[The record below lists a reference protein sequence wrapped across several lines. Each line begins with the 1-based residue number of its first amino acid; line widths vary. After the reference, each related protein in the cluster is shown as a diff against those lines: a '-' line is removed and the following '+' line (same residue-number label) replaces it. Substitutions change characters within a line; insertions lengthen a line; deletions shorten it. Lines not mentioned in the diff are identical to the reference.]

1 MMLQQIVKYI
11 NLILLILLISIFT
24 MFLVI
29 NFNPYLLNNFF
40 EVKDIRINGTEKTN
54 PDELRQILTPNLNN
68 LISFDKDHAKSLLEQ
83 VGWVK
88 RASIK
93 KIYPN
98 TLIIN
103 IIETDPFAIYYDN
116 QNNYLIDIDGQIISL
131 NPDINV
137 YKNLLIV
144 RGEEAKAKLNEIIK
158 EINIY
163 FPDVRNRIN
172 ELEFIEKRRWNLFLS
187 DNLLIK
193 LPDTD
198 VKESLNN
205 LKKLF
210 EDKQVLES
218 NIIEVDLRIKG
229 RAVIKVDGEQVIRF
243 GLEEI

>member
-1 MMLQQIVKYI
+1 
-11 NLILLILLISIFT
+11 

-68 LISFDKDHAKSLLEQ
+68 LVSFDKDHAKSLLEQ

-98 TLIIN
+98 TLIVN

-116 QNNYLIDIDGQIISL
+116 QNNYLIDIDGLIISS

-144 RGEEAKAKLNEIIK
+144 RGEEAKTKLNEIIK

-187 DNLLIK
+187 GNLLIK

-229 RAVIKVDGEQVIRF
+229 RAVIKVDGEQVRF
-243 GLEEI
+243 GLEEV

>member
-68 LISFDKDHAKSLLEQ
+68 LVSFDKDHAKSLLEQ

-116 QNNYLIDIDGQIISL
+116 QNNYLIDIDGQIISS

-144 RGEEAKAKLNEIIK
+144 RGEDAKTKLNEIIK

-187 DNLLIK
+187 GNLLIK
-193 LPDTD
+193 LPDTEI
-198 VKESLNN
+198 KESLNN

-229 RAVIKVDGEQVIRF
+229 RAVIKVDGEQVRF
-243 GLEEI
+243 GLEEV

>member
-11 NLILLILLISIFT
+11 NLILLILLLSIFT

-88 RASIK
+88 RANIK

-116 QNNYLIDIDGQIISL
+116 QNNYLIDIDGQIISS
-131 NPDINV
+131 NPDIDV

-144 RGEEAKAKLNEIIK
+144 RGEEAKTKLNEIIK

-163 FPDVRNRIN
+163 FPDIRNRIN

-187 DNLLIK
+187 GNLLIK
-193 LPDTD
+193 LPDTEI
-198 VKESLNN
+198 KESLNN

-229 RAVIKVDGEQVIRF
+229 RAVIKVDGEQVRF
-243 GLEEI
+243 GLEEV

>member
-24 MFLVI
+24 MFLVV

-88 RASIK
+88 RVNIK

-116 QNNYLIDIDGQIISL
+116 QNNYLIDIDGLIISS

-144 RGEEAKAKLNEIIK
+144 RGEEAKTKLNEIIK

-187 DNLLIK
+187 GNLLIK
-193 LPDTD
+193 LPDTEI
-198 VKESLNN
+198 KESLNN

-229 RAVIKVDGEQVIRF
+229 RAVIKVDGEQVRF
-243 GLEEI
+243 GLEEV

>member
-11 NLILLILLISIFT
+11 NLILLILLIAIFT

-88 RASIK
+88 RANIK

-116 QNNYLIDIDGQIISL
+116 QNNYLIDIDGQIISS

-144 RGEEAKAKLNEIIK
+144 RGEDAKTKLNEIIK

-187 DNLLIK
+187 GNLLIK

-229 RAVIKVDGEQVIRF
+229 RAVIKVDGEQVRF
-243 GLEEI
+243 GLEEV

>member
-88 RASIK
+88 RANIK

-116 QNNYLIDIDGQIISL
+116 QNNYLIDIDGQIISS

-144 RGEEAKAKLNEIIK
+144 RGEEAKTKLNEIIK

-229 RAVIKVDGEQVIRF
+229 RAVIKVDGEQVRF
-243 GLEEI
+243 GLEEV

>member
-88 RASIK
+88 RANIK

-116 QNNYLIDIDGQIISL
+116 QNNYLIDIDGQIISS

-144 RGEEAKAKLNEIIK
+144 RGEEAKTKLNEIIK

-187 DNLLIK
+187 GNLLIK

-229 RAVIKVDGEQVIRF
+229 RAVIKVDGEQVGF

>member
-88 RASIK
+88 RANIK

-116 QNNYLIDIDGQIISL
+116 QNNYLIDIDGQIISS

-144 RGEEAKAKLNEIIK
+144 RGEDAKTKLNEIIK

-187 DNLLIK
+187 GNLLIK
-193 LPDTD
+193 LPDTEI
-198 VKESLNN
+198 KESLNN

-210 EDKQVLES
+210 EGKQVLES

-229 RAVIKVDGEQVIRF
+229 RAVIKVDGEQVRF
-243 GLEEI
+243 GLEEV

>member
-88 RASIK
+88 RVNIK

-116 QNNYLIDIDGQIISL
+116 QNNYLIDIDGQIISS
-131 NPDINV
+131 NPDIDV

-144 RGEEAKAKLNEIIK
+144 RGEEAKTKLNEIIK

-163 FPDVRNRIN
+163 FPDVRNQIN

-187 DNLLIK
+187 GNLLIK

-229 RAVIKVDGEQVIRF
+229 RAVIKVDGEQVRF
-243 GLEEI
+243 GLEEV